1 MSCFF
6 GYLLVDSNPAA
17 GHEIV
22 DKEMQL
28 LDAVLLKAEKVRAPP
43 QIKPKCPPHPSKP
56 SSLSTKSS
64 QEAENVYKQP
74 AAKAQRSSR
83 RKHSS
88 SKICSKVAAS
98 TGQRKKS
105 AIYTK
110 RSAGHLPS
118 TAKGIGVLNT
128 TKTLPSSIKEAKDT
142 HKTLCHSST
151 PVSSESER
159 EGGADSKDTLSFDIM
174 QNG

>member
-1 MSCFF
+1 M
-6 GYLLVDSNPAA
+6 VDSNPAA
-17 GHEIV
+17 GREVV

-28 LDAVLLKAEKVRAPP
+28 LDAALLKAEKVRAPP

-64 QEAENVYKQP
+64 QEAANVYKQP
-74 AAKAQRSSR
+74 AAKAQQPSK

-88 SKICSKVAAS
+88 SKSCSKVAAS

-118 TAKGIGVLNT
+118 TTKGIGVLNT
-128 TKTLPSSIKEAKDT
+128 AKTLPSSVKEAKDT
-142 HKTLCHSST
+142 HSNTLCHSSI

-159 EGGADSKDTLSFDIM
+159 EGSADSKDTLSFDVM